1 MTMMDFPLNSWMLFN
16 RAGRYFGDT
25 EVVTQPSALERHRY
39 TYAEFSRRT
48 QQLMHALD
56 RLGPEDGERVATLA
70 WNGYR
75 HLECYFAIPC
85 SRRVSHTLN
94 PRLPEADLRYIID
107 DAEDRIIFVEEN
119 LLPLL
124 ERLWPT
130 LATKPKVVVLGDHV
144 GESSIPHPIAY
155 EDLIADEPSTYPQQE
170 IPERAPLGMCYT
182 SGTEGRPK
190 GVVYTHRSTYLH
202 AITLASGS
210 ALGLGPADCVMPVVP
225 MFHVNAWGIP
235 YAATLVGAKQVLN
248 GPNFDAKTLVD
259 LLAQESVTVSSGVP
273 TVWTTVGDELARR
286 QIRLPALRHLTVGG
300 SQPPRALIERYE
312 REFNITIVQGWGMT
326 ETSPVASMA
335 IPKNTMRG
343 WSQDRLMEEVRT
355 KAGLPLPG
363 VEVRIVDGS
372 GQDLPEDGKS
382 MGELLV
388 RAPWVTADYWKGVG
402 PDHFTTDGWLR
413 TGDVAVA
420 SAEGYFVIVDRT
432 KDLIKS
438 GGEWISSVDMEGDLM
453 GMSEV
458 AEASVVAIPDPKWE
472 ERPLAVICARPGAE
486 VTLGRVR
493 EHLTAT
499 GWARWQLPDRIELV
513 DAIPKTSVG
522 KFDKKVM
529 RARFGGSAAGHSQE

>member
-1 MTMMDFPLNSWMLFN
+1 MAMMDLPLNSWMLFN
-16 RAGRYFGDT
+16 HAGRYFGAT
-25 EVVTQPSALERHRY
+25 EVVTQVSAQERHRY
-39 TYAEFSRRT
+39 TYADFSRRA

-56 RLGPEDGERVATLA
+56 RIGSADGERVATLA

-94 PRLPEADLRYIID
+94 PRLPDADLRYIID
-107 DAEDRIIFVEEN
+107 DAEDRIIFVEVN
-119 LLPLL
+119 LLSLL
-124 ERLWPT
+124 DRLWPT

-144 GESSIPHPIAY
+144 GESSIPDAIAY

-170 IPERAPLGMCYT
+170 IPEQTPLGICYT

-202 AITLASGS
+202 AITVTSGG
-210 ALGLGPADCVMPVVP
+210 ALGFGPADCVLPVVP
-225 MFHVNAWGIP
+225 MFHVNAWGVP
-235 YAATLVGAKQVLN
+235 YAAPLVGAKLVLN

-259 LLAQESVTVSSGVP
+259 LLDQERVTMSSGVP
-273 TVWTTVGDELARR
+273 TVWMAVGDELARR
-286 QIRLPALRHLTVGG
+286 QIALPALRHLTVGG
-300 SQPPRALIERYE
+300 SQPPRALMERYQN
-312 REFNITIVQGWGMT
+312 EFSITIVQGWGMT
-326 ETSPVASMA
+326 ETSPVASLA
-335 IPKNTMRG
+335 ITKNSMRD
-343 WSQDRLMEEVRT
+343 WSQEQLMEEVRT

-372 GQDLPEDGKS
+372 GQDLPEDGMS

-388 RAPWVTADYWKGVG
+388 RAPWVADAYWKGAG
-402 PDHFTTDGWLR
+402 TDRFTADGWLR

-458 AEASVVAIPDPKWE
+458 AEASVVAIPDPIWQ
-472 ERPLAVICARPGAE
+472 ERPLAIICPRPGAE
-486 VTLGRVR
+486 VTIGQVR
-493 EHLTAT
+493 EYLTGA

-513 DAIPKTSVG
+513 EAIPKTSVG
-522 KFDKKVM
+522 KFDKKVT
-529 RARFGGSAAGHSQE
+529 RARYSGAAAGHSEE